1 MKWTASD
8 IPDLKGKIAIV
19 TGANSGLG
27 YHESLALASKGA
39 MVILA
44 VRNRDKGQLAFDRIK
59 SEVPDAELVV
69 MKLDLANIESIKHFA
84 DSYLE
89 EFERLDILIN
99 NAGLM
104 AVPLSRTTQGFEMQ
118 FGTNH
123 LGHFVL
129 TALLIDKIGRTPAS
143 RIINVSSLLYKSGKI
158 NFNDLNWDQSY
169 SKWAAYGVSKL
180 SNLLFTIELDRR
192 LSLAGKQTIAASA
205 HPGWSSTNLQTKGA
219 ELEGTKLKS
228 SLMNF
233 SNILFAQSASMGAL
247 PILYAAT
254 AAAVESSG
262 FYGPDGLGGLRG
274 YPTEVKTD
282 PRFVDPR
289 IALKLWEASEK
300 MTGIHFVI
308 R

>member
-27 YHESLALASKGA
+27 YQESLALARKGA

-44 VRNRDKGQLAFDRIK
+44 VRSREKGQAASDLIR
-59 SEVPDAELVV
+59 SEVPGAELVV

-84 DSYLE
+84 DSFLE

-104 AVPLSRTTQGFEMQ
+104 AVPLQRTTQGFEMQ

-129 TALLIDKIGRTPAS
+129 TALLIDLINQTPAS
-143 RIINVSSLLYKSGKI
+143 RIINVSSMLYKYGKI
-158 NFNDLNWDQSY
+158 NFNDLNWDKSY
-169 SKWAAYGVSKL
+169 SRWTAYGVSKL
-180 SNLLFTIELDRR
+180 ANLLFTIELDRR
-192 LSLAGKQTIAASA
+192 LRLAAKQTLVAAS
-205 HPGWSSTNLQTKGA
+205 HPGYSSTNLQTKGA
-219 ELEGTKLKS
+219 EMEGAKFKKS
-228 SLMNF
+228 VMKF
-233 SNILFAQSASMGAL
+233 SNILLGQSASMGAL
-247 PILYAAT
+247 PTLYAAT

-262 FYGPDGLGGLRG
+262 FYGPDGLGGIHG
-274 YPTEVKTD
+274 YPKEVKTD
-282 PRFVDPR
+282 PRLVDPMV
-289 IALKLWEASEK
+289 ALKLWEASEK
-300 MTGIHFVI
+300 MTGVQFVI